1 MSMKIIG
8 FIPMKKTKGVVVFVE
23 QSGVSA
29 VHGKS
34 CDKLFVYEDLAD
46 KITDSTIGHEIS
58 VAYGCGYSGKAF
70 ISDITIK

>member
-1 MSMKIIG
+1 MIKIVG
-8 FIPMKKTKGVVVFVE
+8 FIPMKNTKGAVVFTENDSVN
-23 QSGVSA
+23 G

-34 CDKLFVYEDLAD
+34 VEKLFVYEDLSD
-46 KITDSTIGHEIS
+46 KITDSVIGRECV

>member
-1 MSMKIIG
+1 MIKIVGYVSMQKR
-8 FIPMKKTKGVVVFVE
+8 KGAIVFTENDCVN
-23 QSGVSA
+23 G

-34 CDKLFVYEDLAD
+34 VEKLFVYEELAD
-46 KITDSTIGHEIS
+46 KITDSVIGHECV

>member
-1 MSMKIIG
+1 
-8 FIPMKKTKGVVVFVE
+8 MKKKKGAVVFTENDSVDC
-23 QSGVSA
+23 

-34 CDKLFVYEDLAD
+34 VEKLFVYDELAD
-46 KITDSTIGHEIS
+46 KITDNVIGHECV

>member
-1 MSMKIIG
+1 MIKIVG
-8 FIPMKKTKGVVVFVE
+8 YIPMKKTKGAVVFVE
-23 QSGVSA
+23 NDNVNG

-34 CDKLFVYEDLAD
+34 VEKLFVYEDLAD
-46 KITDSTIGHEIS
+46 KITDRVIGHECC

>member
-1 MSMKIIG
+1 MIRIVG
-8 FIPMKKTKGVVVFVE
+8 YIEMKKTKGAVVFVE
-23 QSGVSA
+23 NDSVKG

-34 CDKLFVYEDLAD
+34 VDKLFVYEDLAD
-46 KITDSTIGHEIS
+46 KITDNVIGHECT